1 MTEYL
6 PLQQIYYRDSSSD
19 RDASIRA
26 EAQRRQNHESV
37 FKTDID
43 IGSGELFLVIPT
55 ELAIINEKLLRVER
69 KVSHLWRDLPEIA
82 RRAYL
87 RGLILDEIAGTNEI
101 EGIHTTRRQIEEALE
116 SVETRED
123 KRFREFA
130 NLYLELTNKNNAYP
144 KTPKDIRAIY
154 NAVVAGELQEK
165 DQPDGELFRKDS
177 VSIMDSS
184 QKQKHVGVVP
194 ESKIIDMLKQ
204 MISLV
209 NSPNMPL
216 LYAAVISHFVFEYI
230 HPFYDGNGRIGRYL
244 LALYLSEPLSLP
256 TVLSLSG
263 VIAENKSKYYNAFSI
278 TENPLNFAEV
288 TFFVIAMLKLIRI
301 AQDKVME
308 DLINKKMFLE
318 MADDML
324 DDFREPP
331 YSLSIK
337 ETAVLY
343 QAVQQYWFGAFP
355 EISLADIALY
365 SEVSKQTARK
375 YAYVL
380 EEKGL
385 LRSISLKP
393 LKFKLTEQALA
404 VFRIV

>member
-1 MTEYL
+1 VTEYL